1 MVFYGSYAWPFLS
14 MVNTFGKPLGGAD
27 LKSQRQNSKG
37 FYEHTYFNPQDSA
50 PIGNI
55 ESKFYILTKDELW
68 PLFANHFVNC
78 TYGTLLELHRSLSS
92 SLNDQNL
99 PLIWFR
105 P

>member
-1 MVFYGSYAWPFLS
+1 

-55 ESKFYILTKDELW
+55 ESKFYILTKDEL
-68 PLFANHFVNC
+68 
-78 TYGTLLELHRSLSS
+78 
-92 SLNDQNL
+92 
-99 PLIWFR
+99 
-105 P
+105 